1 MILTNKQELG
11 LKEIVARCGN
21 HEKFVTIAGYA

>member
-11 LKEIVARCGN
+11 LKEVVARCGN
-21 HEKFVTIAGYA
+21 HDKFVTIAGYA